1 MKIAE
6 VFNPDV
12 FLFLAMLAFTSFG
25 WMAGAIHAVGSV
37 VGTVAGAYVATHYNN
52 SITEW
57 LLTQVNFPVGTA
69 HVLVFF
75 STFFVVNRLVG
86 MVFWMLDKSLNIMRS
101 IPFLNSI
108 NHFLGGLAGFL
119 EGALVLGLGIAYLSA
134 FPFGEGMKHF
144 FEGSTVAPWLVDMAA
159 VLFPL
164 LPEAWEHV
172 EHLFEHKP

>member
-12 FLFLAMLAFTSFG
+12 FLFLAMLGFTSFG

-37 VGTVAGAYVATHYNN
+37 VGTIAGAYVATNYNVP
-52 SITEW
+52 ITEW
-57 LLTQVNFPVGTA
+57 FLTRVNFPVGTA

-75 STFFVVNRLVG
+75 STFFIVNRIVG
-86 MVFWMLDKSLNIMRS
+86 LLFWILDASVDVLHTV
-101 IPFLNSI
+101 PFLKSM
-108 NHFLGGLAGFL
+108 NHFLGGIAGFL

-134 FPFGEGMKHF
+134 FPFGEGVRTF
-144 FEGSTVAPWLVDMAA
+144 FVHSTVAPWLVDMAA

-172 EHLFEHKP
+172 GHLFQHKP

>member
-12 FLFLAMLAFTSFG
+12 FLFLAMLGFTSFG

-52 SITEW
+52 GITEW

-75 STFFVVNRLVG
+75 STFFIVNRLVG